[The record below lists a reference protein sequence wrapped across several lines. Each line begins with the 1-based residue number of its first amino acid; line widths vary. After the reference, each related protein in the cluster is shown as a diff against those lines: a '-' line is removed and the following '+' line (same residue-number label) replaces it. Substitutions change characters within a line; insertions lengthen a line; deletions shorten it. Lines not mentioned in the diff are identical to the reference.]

1 MNIIVIDTKET
12 HVNTLVTSLEKDLT
26 INAVGFFDP
35 ERALE
40 YMEDNEEFT
49 PDMIIC
55 GDDGGTWDFAYY
67 LLTDK
72 RLAHRPFL
80 AALKSNITRKEQA
93 LCEECGFDVYVK
105 KPVKASMLKVWIEKA
120 KQLHGQII

>member
-1 MNIIVIDTKET
+1 MNIMVIDIKEK
-12 HVNTLVTSLEKDLT
+12 HVSDLLMILEKDLT
-26 INAVGFFDP
+26 VNAKGFFDP

-40 YMEDNEEFT
+40 CMEEENFE

-67 LLTDK
+67 LLTDNHIS
-72 RLAHRPFL
+72 HRPFL

-93 LCEECGFDVYVK
+93 LCEECGFDIYAK
-105 KPVKASMLKVWIEKA
+105 KPVKASVLKTWMEKA
-120 KQLHGQII
+120 KQLYMVK